1 MTPEQ
6 VIQKIRCHEY
16 SLDIEASDEARSGI
30 KRLQRKLDNALRFLS
45 EGLYSKKTHFVLE
58 LVQNADDNEYPSGVM
73 PRLTIRLTPERIV
86 LVNNETGFTAEHVG
100 SLCSIGESSKAH
112 RKGYI
117 GEKGIADFRLR
128 AA

>member
-1 MTPEQ
+1 
-6 VIQKIRCHEY
+6 V
-16 SLDIEASDEARSGI
+16 
-30 KRLQRKLDNALRFLS
+30 
-45 EGLYSKKTHFVLE
+45 GLYSKKTHFVLE

-117 GEKGIADFRLR
+117 GEKGIADSDYGPPDGCRFRLGPIARSLYDR
-128 AA
+128 AAMPVN